1 MDFYLNEEEY
11 LPLTTET
18 LNLICACS
26 DEDQYS
32 EIFKEVF
39 YEVMYVNPK
48 EKLKYVHKW
57 FDIIMHISI

>member
-48 EKLKYVHKW
+48 EKLKYVHK
-57 FDIIMHISI
+57 